1 MDTND
6 IESTS
11 PETDEVL
18 EEVVDD
24 PEEVVTVSE
33 DYSAILIDIN
43 NQLSDIYAL
52 LSPQEET
59 ETLVTLDQEV
69 SYEVNSLDQVF
80 LFVIIILLGI
90 LCFLRGK

>member
-11 PETDEVL
+11 PEIDEVL

-24 PEEVVTVSE
+24 PEEVVSVSE
-33 DYSAILIDIN
+33 DYSAILNDIN
-43 NQLSDIYAL
+43 NQLSDIYSI

>member
-18 EEVVDD
+18 EEVVED
-24 PEEVVTVSE
+24 PEEVVTVSD
-33 DYSAILIDIN
+33 DYSAILNDIN

>member
-18 EEVVDD
+18 EEVVED

-33 DYSAILIDIN
+33 DYSAILNDIN